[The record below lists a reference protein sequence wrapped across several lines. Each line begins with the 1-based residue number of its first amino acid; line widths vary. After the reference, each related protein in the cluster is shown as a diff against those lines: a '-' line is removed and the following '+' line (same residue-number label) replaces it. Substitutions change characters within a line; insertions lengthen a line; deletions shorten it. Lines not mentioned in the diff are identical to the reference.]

1 MNEIAIKRHS
11 FDLAKN
17 RLKEFSEKTEA
28 ELEIDKVRTDGGFL
42 GLGDHKVTG
51 YELNR
56 RLETIQGHFIAVN
69 TANNKVIKEFRE
81 VYNALDALD
90 KDYIT
95 SIVANVKAI
104 EKTSNDVRVQQGT
117 LKQHNEKLANQQS
130 KLDEHQ
136 TEIEKN
142 VANISKIVTA
152 LKVFKEKLEGYK
164 HLTDID
170 KIWSDCKT
178 IQNEIRVVSDS
189 ITKFSKKATEDIAA
203 ANNKNKALSNQVN
216 RDILTL
222 RNEAKSFKEFFSD
235 LSEKIEYTADLLNNQ
250 IPVIQETSSF
260 AEQLKNI
267 AHIDDVDSMWND
279 INEAKERFNTIENSL
294 QNIDADILKMQE
306 HIDEIDSFINILNG
320 YTHLQ
325 DIDNIWDD
333 LDVVKTNIKKINED
347 IKENSENIQMHQ
359 NELDTLTTIS
369 AEHKECIDTLFK
381 NLADAE
387 EYAVN
392 SRNFIT
398 ELEAFRSKISTLN
411 HLMEVDEIWKQTED
425 HQLRIKRVEQEVKSH
440 TDKLNELVKADD
452 RMRESIDSNA
462 RDINSL
468 KEYKDKLGGISHLDD
483 VDSIWKDVEEHTSQL
498 IESKK
503 RDEELVATIEKN
515 KDEVDK
521 KIADAVQT
529 ANAAVESLTKKVK
542 YAYWIAGGTAG
553 LAIIESILLLMKV
566 I

>member
-28 ELEIDKVRTDGGFL
+28 GLQIDKVRTDGGFF

-51 YELNR
+51 YELNS

-69 TANNKVIKEFRE
+69 TTNNKIIKEFRE
-81 VYNALDALD
+81 VYNALDILD

-130 KLDEHQ
+130 KLDAHQ
-136 TEIEKN
+136 AEIEKN

-152 LKVFKEKLEGYK
+152 LKNFKEKLEGYK

-170 KIWSDCKT
+170 RIWNDCKT

-189 ITKFSKKATEDIAA
+189 ITKFSKKTTEDIAS
-203 ANNKNKALSNQVN
+203 ANNKNKALSDQVN

-222 RNEAKSFKEFFSD
+222 RNEAKSFKKFFSN
-235 LSEKIEYTADLLNNQ
+235 LSKKLEYTADLLDNQ
-250 IPVIQETSSF
+250 IPVIQETSAF
-260 AEQLKNI
+260 AEQLKNVTHLEDI
-267 AHIDDVDSMWND
+267 DSMWND
-279 INEAKERFNTIENSL
+279 INEAKENFNTIEKSL
-294 QNIDADILKMQE
+294 KNIDADILTMQE
-306 HIDEIDSFINILNG
+306 HLDEIESFITVLNS
-320 YTHLQ
+320 YVHLQ
-325 DIDNIWDD
+325 DIDNMWDD

-347 IKENSENIQMHQ
+347 IKDNNDNIQMHQ
-359 NELDTLTTIS
+359 NELDTLAKTST
-369 AEHKECIDTLFK
+369 EHKGSIDTLFK
-381 NLADAE
+381 KLADAE
-387 EYAVN
+387 KYAVN
-392 SRNFIT
+392 SRNSIT
-398 ELEAFRSKISTLN
+398 ELESFRTKLFALN
-411 HLMEVDEIWKQTED
+411 HLMEVDDVWKQTEE
-425 HQLRIKRVEQEVKSH
+425 HKLYIKKLEQADKIH
-440 TDKLNELVKADD
+440 TDKLDELVQADS
-452 RMRESIDSNA
+452 RILQRIDSNE
-462 RDINSL
+462 RGINDL
-468 KEYKDKLGGISHLDD
+468 KGYKEKLNAICHLED
-483 VDSIWKDVEEHTSQL
+483 VDSIWKSVEEHTSQL
-498 IESKK
+498 TESGK
-503 RDEELVATIEKN
+503 RDDALASAIQKN

-529 ANAAVESLTKKVK
+529 ANAAVESLTKRIK
-542 YAYWIAGGTAG
+542 YAYWIAGGSAG
-553 LAIIESILLLMKV
+553 LAIIELILLLMKV